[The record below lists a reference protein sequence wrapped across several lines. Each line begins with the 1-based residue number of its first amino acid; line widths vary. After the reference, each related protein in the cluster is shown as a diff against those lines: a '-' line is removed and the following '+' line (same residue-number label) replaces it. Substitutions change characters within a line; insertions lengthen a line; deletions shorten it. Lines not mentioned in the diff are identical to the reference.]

1 MKRNRRVKAETMTPQ
16 AFPSGSEFAHPM
28 AVRDFIGDFC
38 RRYGEELK
46 FRYGKEIGFSLEE
59 HVDKRRFPDERS
71 MRIIMF
77 PEDEFG
83 YREHA
88 YEVGALCQDVIERVG
103 ARDPLRVA
111 ICEYLFYRGQKR
123 WFDAIEAASRAL
135 IEQERTRRADE
146 TEIVDIVRK
155 IETDALKRAFIAKA
169 NV

>member
-1 MKRNRRVKAETMTPQ
+1 MKRNRRVKAETVTLQ
-16 AFPSGSEFAHPM
+16 VFPSGSEFAHPM

-46 FRYGKEIGFSLEE
+46 SRYGKEIGFSLEE

-77 PEDEFG
+77 PEGEFG

-103 ARDPLRVA
+103 ARDPLRIAV
-111 ICEYLFYRGQKR
+111 CEYLFYRGQER

-135 IEQERTRRADE
+135 IEAKRLTMTGEQSVAAVRR
-146 TEIVDIVRK
+146 
-155 IETDALKRAFIAKA
+155 IEMRALLRAIISKEKK
-169 NV
+169 